1 MESKSDGVVHKEVTR
16 ANRQEHIGV
25 AIDCPHPTVHVSGI
39 GIGSSASSIGEQHVK
54 AIDRFTGSGL
64 NKLGKHGLHQD
75 LLLRCTEGN
84 NNVVMDVEAQGME
97 PEEERHPAQ
106 VANDRFLVLE
116 HPSQDVVL
124 IGFGVVITNEED
136 RTVSEGTAH
145 QSDGDVLVVGVKR
158 CRGCVVLRDEGI
170 RRHRIHVLR
179 HQTGHHA
186 KRGEGQAQLEV
197 KAVVDGVVQAF
208 MASTQ
213 VPRSALGGIVG
224 LEDLLNG
231 VTNTEIGAVHVTG
244 NHE

>member
-1 MESKSDGVVHKEVTR
+1 
-16 ANRQEHIGV
+16 
-25 AIDCPHPTVHVSGI
+25 
-39 GIGSSASSIGEQHVK
+39 
-54 AIDRFTGSGL
+54 
-64 NKLGKHGLHQD
+64 
-75 LLLRCTEGN
+75 
-84 NNVVMDVEAQGME
+84 MDVEAQGME

-186 KRGEGQAQLEV
+186 E
-197 KAVVDGVVQAF
+197 
-208 MASTQ
+208 
-213 VPRSALGGIVG
+213 
-224 LEDLLNG
+224 
-231 VTNTEIGAVHVTG
+231 
-244 NHE
+244 